1 MRLPVEISIAQS
13 GRFARGLIA
22 LSLAGSLA
30 ACGMMGGGRP
40 VNGGL
45 VAAAGLPANGPQSD
59 YPVLVGEPYQIGEQ
73 SYRPND
79 SMNYDEV
86 GYLAVDSGAMG
97 VTGSHH
103 TLPVPSYA
111 EVTSLTTGRTIL
123 VRLER
128 RGPMESNHLLAL
140 SPAALAQLDATA
152 ETPVRVRRVNP
163 PEEQRALLRGGQSA
177 SLRMDTPMALVSVLR
192 RRLPAA
198 PGAAEPSVVAPIEMV
213 AAAPAPAAEPQ
224 PSGRETQ
231 LSGRETVASAAVP
244 PSEQEPTPPLAGAA
258 AAPASASSPVIQ
270 TVPTA
275 APVAQASGNFMVQ
288 AATFSTE
295 ERAARAAATLGGVVT
310 PSGNLL
316 RVRTGPF
323 ATRNAAEASL
333 ANVRAAGYSD
343 ARILTGG

>member
-1 MRLPVEISIAQS
+1 MRLPVKTFA
-13 GRFARGLIA
+13 GRVPRGLIA
-22 LSLAGSLA
+22 LTLAGSLAGSLA
-30 ACGMMGGGRP
+30 ACAVMGGGGSDG
-40 VNGGL
+40 GGL
-45 VAAAGLPANGPQSD
+45 VSAAGLPGNGPQSD
-59 YPVLVGEPYQIGEQ
+59 YPVLVGEPYEIAGVA
-73 SYRPND
+73 YRPND
-79 SMNYDEV
+79 TLNYDEV
-86 GYLAVDSGAMG
+86 GYLAVDSGALG

-128 RGPMESNHLLAL
+128 RGPMDSNHLLAL

-163 PEEQRALLRGGQSA
+163 PEEQRMLLRGGQSA

-198 PGAAEPSVVAPIEMV
+198 PGAVE
-213 AAAPAPAAEPQ
+213 AAAPVAPAEMAASTPEPAAEPVS
-224 PSGRETQ
+224 PARE
-231 LSGRETVASAAVP
+231 SVASVALPPSDEQAPPQRLVSEAPAAV
-244 PSEQEPTPPLAGAA
+244 STSSL
-258 AAPASASSPVIQ
+258 APAATGS
-270 TVPTA
+270 
-275 APVAQASGNFMVQ
+275 FMVQ

-295 ERAARAAATLGGVVT
+295 ERAVRAAATLGGVVS
-310 PSGNLL
+310 PSGNLF

-323 ATRNAAEASL
+323 PSRNAAEASL

>member
-1 MRLPVEISIAQS
+1 MRLPVEISIPQS
-13 GRFARGLIA
+13 GRFAKGLIA
-22 LSLAGSLA
+22 LSLAGLLA
-30 ACGMMGGGRP
+30 ACGTMGGGRP

-140 SPAALAQLDATA
+140 SPAALAQLEATA

-198 PGAAEPSVVAPIEMV
+198 PGAVEPSVAAPAEMV

-224 PSGRETQ
+224 PSGRET
-231 LSGRETVASAAVP
+231 VASAALP
-244 PSEQEPTPPLAGAA
+244 PTEQEPLPAMPDAA
-258 AAPASASSPVIQ
+258 AAAASASSPVIQ

-310 PSGNLL
+310 PSGNLF